1 LLLHRELAQQAA
13 NKLAAEGIDCEVIDL
28 RTIKP
33 LDQAILEESLAKT
46 GRLLVVDTSWM
57 MGGVCAELGC
67 LAAEKWFHLLKG
79 PVRRVGLP
87 DVPSPAG
94 YALEQFYYP
103 SVERIGAV
111 IREMCR

>member
-1 LLLHRELAQQAA
+1 VPRTSPSKGVVYFCNEDEGSGRSFDLPLRSSGWLIEL
-13 NKLAAEGIDCEVIDL
+13 VSL
-28 RTIKP
+28 RDA
-33 LDQAILEESLAKT
+33 LSQRS
-46 GRLLVVDTSWM
+46 G
-57 MGGVCAELGC
+57 AELGC